1 MELIY
6 KLINTSLSGLRFD
19 VMILAITQN
28 NGAVFASF
36 LGDMYFS
43 SIFLR
48 KMDFIIITY
57 TNLPYFKSN

>member
-6 KLINTSLSGLRFD
+6 KLINTSLSSLRFD

-36 LGDMYFS
+36 LDFS

-48 KMDFIIITY
+48 KMDFNIHT
-57 TNLPYFKSN
+57 FKIQRLCYSAF